1 MNYIYFMN
9 LIWSNY
15 IITFQLVF
23 VCFLKCFKY
32 SILSLLSLV
41 VLFPFRNVSIFS
53 EIQEIAKK
61 SYDGIDL
68 WNVCFN
74 FFLWIGSYSKT
85 RIFLPILLSNQ
96 PGLFVFSVPWLGC
109 KFSLPYLLE
118 KRILSCWSLSLNG
131 MNIQNGRWLTLN
143 KTYYM

>member
-61 SYDGIDL
+61 NYDGIDL

-74 FFLWIGSYSKT
+74 FFLWIG
-85 RIFLPILLSNQ
+85 ILLSNQ
-96 PGLFVFSVPWLGC
+96 PWLGC

-118 KRILSCWSLSLNG
+118 KRVMKRILSCWSLSLNG